1 LFVKSAG
8 RTRREHIFGEYA
20 ASSSSK
26 VRCDGKINEINGDAA
41 FCDDCYLRRDLG
53 GSYGHPRHKVTP
65 MPHEYL
71 ILGLDEIGAP
81 RTKPGTEQ
89 KSDQQKSDKEKA
101 DEAVEEAEEE
111 SFPASD
117 APAYPD
123 FK

>member
-1 LFVKSAG
+1 
-8 RTRREHIFGEYA
+8 
-20 ASSSSK
+20 
-26 VRCDGKINEINGDAA
+26 
-41 FCDDCYLRRDLG
+41 
-53 GSYGHPRHKVTP
+53 

-71 ILGLDEIGAP
+71 ILGLGEIGAP
-81 RTKPGTEQ
+81 RTKPGTER
-89 KSDQQKSDKEKA
+89 KSGEQKSDKEKA